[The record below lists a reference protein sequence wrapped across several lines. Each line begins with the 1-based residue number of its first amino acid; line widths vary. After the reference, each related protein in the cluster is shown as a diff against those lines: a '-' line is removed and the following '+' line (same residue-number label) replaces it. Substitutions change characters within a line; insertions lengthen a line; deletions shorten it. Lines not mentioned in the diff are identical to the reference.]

1 MTEKALCF
9 WVRCAI
15 IAVALFGLAVCAVWI
30 PISVINMPSAARWIQ
45 RVFYWLTSVPCF
57 GVLVLGWLV
66 TMQMKK
72 GELFREK
79 TAKLIQ
85 WATVILFVD
94 IIVFFVGTL
103 IFFLLKWNELIF
115 LYSLV
120 AVVGMFVVLFL
131 AVVSHYI
138 SKAAVL
144 QEESEGTI

>member
-1 MTEKALCF
+1 
-9 WVRCAI
+9 
-15 IAVALFGLAVCAVWI
+15 
-30 PISVINMPSAARWIQ
+30 
-45 RVFYWLTSVPCF
+45 
-57 GVLVLGWLV
+57 
-66 TMQMKK
+66 MQMKK

-103 IFFLLKWNELIF
+103 MFFLLKWNELIF

>member
-1 MTEKALCF
+1 MTEKSLCF

-15 IAVALFGLAVCAVWI
+15 IAVALFGLAICAVWI
-30 PISVINMPSAARWIQ
+30 PISVVNMPIALRWIQ
-45 RVFYWLTSVPCF
+45 RVFYWLTSAPCF
-57 GVLVLGWLV
+57 AVLVLGWLV

-72 GELFREK
+72 GEFFREK

-85 WATVILFVD
+85 LATVILFVD
-94 IIVFFVGTL
+94 IIVFFAGTL
-103 IFFLLKWNELIF
+103 IFFLLDWNGLLF

-120 AVVGMFVVLFL
+120 SVVGMFVVLFL
-131 AVVSHYI
+131 AVVSHYV